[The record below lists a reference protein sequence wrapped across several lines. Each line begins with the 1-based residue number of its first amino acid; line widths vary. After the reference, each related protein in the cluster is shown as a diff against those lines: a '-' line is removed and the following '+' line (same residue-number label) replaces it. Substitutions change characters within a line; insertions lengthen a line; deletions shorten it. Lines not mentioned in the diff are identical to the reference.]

1 MKKILI
7 FYTSVGLGH
16 KSIAENIG
24 YYLEQAGH
32 TVKLQDILQVQAG
45 GLVSTSTSIHR
56 FINTYLPFVWSF
68 LYKST
73 IFTRLALPWR
83 LKVAAKNYAN
93 TKMVIDGF
101 GPDVIIT
108 TQTTA
113 SAVIAFLKQKGLYT
127 GKFGIAFSD
136 YHLHPFWLYSDADF
150 YLANIQEQ
158 KTLMVRQGISPEKIF
173 VCGMPL
179 GPEKYR
185 DANEV
190 KKSLG
195 IDPEDRLVL
204 FGSGSLGTGFDSS
217 LIQAVVQSRPGI
229 HAVVVTGKNDEAYK
243 TFTEIFRGMKVLVLG
258 FHENMA
264 ELYQAADI
272 FIGKPGGLSV
282 AEAVRYNLPVL
293 VSHMLPG
300 QEELNFEYL
309 EDKGFVMPEA
319 INIESEIEEEI
330 ETHAFKNALV
340 KNPSRALLFPGPGPI
355 IEAINSIK

>member
-16 KSIAENIG
+16 KSIAENIA
-24 YYLEQAGH
+24 YHLEQAGH

-45 GLVSTSTSIHR
+45 GLVTTSTTIHR

-68 LYKST
+68 LYKNT
-73 IFTRLALPWR
+73 LFTKLGLPWR
-83 LKVAAKNYAN
+83 VRVAAKNYAN

-101 GPDVIIT
+101 GPDIIIT

-136 YHLHPFWLYSDADF
+136 YHLHPFWLYDEADF

-158 KTLMVRQGISPEKIF
+158 KTLMVRRGIPSEKIF
-173 VCGMPL
+173 VCGMSL
-179 GPEKYR
+179 GPEEYV
-185 DANEV
+185 DAHEV

-195 IDPEDRLVL
+195 IDPEDRLIL
-204 FGSGSLGTGFDSS
+204 FGSGSLGTGFDAS
-217 LIQAVVQSRPGI
+217 LIEAVVKSRPGV
-229 HAVVVTGKNDEAYK
+229 HAVVVTGKNEESYK
-243 TFTEIFRGMKVLVLG
+243 ELTEMFKGMKVIVLG
-258 FHENMA
+258 FYEHMSQ
-264 ELYQAADI
+264 LYQAADI

-282 AEAVRYNLPVL
+282 AEAVRYNLPIL

-330 ETHAFKNALV
+330 ETHAFKDALTH
-340 KNPSRALLFPGPGPI
+340 NPSRSLLFPGSGPI